1 MKKERRVLR
10 QKNLAEGTVYE
21 IEKNLVTYKD
31 DINEAEKS
39 QIDSLISDVR
49 KAIVT
54 NNKHSIENSTK
65 KLQETTQKIFG
76 EAYQRKSS
84 KGDQSP
90 PQPEG
95 GEHVDDADFKDVSD
109 KK

>member
-65 KLQETTQKIFG
+65 KTSRNNPEDIWRSLSKKVFERGSITTSTRRRRACG
-76 EAYQRKSS
+76 
-84 KGDQSP
+84 
-90 PQPEG
+90 
-95 GEHVDDADFKDVSD
+95 
-109 KK
+109 